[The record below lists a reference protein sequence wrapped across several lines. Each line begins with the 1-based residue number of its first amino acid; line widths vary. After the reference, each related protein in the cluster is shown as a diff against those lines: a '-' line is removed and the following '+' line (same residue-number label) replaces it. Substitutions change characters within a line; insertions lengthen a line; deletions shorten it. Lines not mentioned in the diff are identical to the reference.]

1 MISIEVLIQHV
12 INVLILF
19 VLIQMMKFSLSVFR
33 VPIRSDLFASF
44 NGNSVAMWR
53 N

>member
-19 VLIQMMKFSLSVFR
+19 VLIQMKFSRSVFR

>member
-1 MISIEVLIQHV
+1 MISIEVFIKHV

-19 VLIQMMKFSLSVFR
+19 VLIQMKFSLSVFR
-33 VPIRSDLFASF
+33 VPTRSDLFASF

>member
-1 MISIEVLIQHV
+1 MISIEFLIQHV

-19 VLIQMMKFSLSVFR
+19 VLIQMKFSLSVFR

>member
-12 INVLILF
+12 ISALILF
-19 VLIQMMKFSLSVFR
+19 VLIQMRFSLSVFR

>member
-19 VLIQMMKFSLSVFR
+19 VLIQMEFSLSVFR

-44 NGNSVAMWR
+44 NGNAVAMWR